1 MKFRR
6 VVFYKNYFE
15 EFFQKQRKKVKEKII
30 WTLSLIE
37 EHEVIPEKYL
47 KHLEGTVGLY
57 EVRVQSGREIFRLF
71 AFFDKDKLVVVMNG
85 FQIKSEKT
93 PKVEIEKALKIRD
106 DYEKE

>member
-15 EFFQKQRKKVKEKII
+15 EFFQKQKKKVKEKII

-85 FQIKSEKT
+85 FQKKSEKT
-93 PKVEIEKALKIRD
+93 PKVEIEKALKIRNN
-106 DYEKE
+106 YEKE